1 MSRLVQ
7 ISALMFLLMFVFVE
21 MAEAKL
27 IRSGGRTTI
36 TYQHETNYYFVENQ
50 NIVELSSVTGMS
62 QTAFDDRNTGFG
74 VTTKTVGGGGSAIS
88 AVPTSGFSSSD
99 NCNNSYDFG
108 EVAPVSE
115 PCEWSITQGESLTAF
130 GSFSLFFDNPL
141 IDHDILWTISGN
153 GVNKTIDGRV
163 NEGPAINTP
172 DGVISTGQVMLDAL
186 WSDLDLL
193 PGIYDIS
200 VSAFVSSSAG
210 QFFREVNLLGSGTTA
225 TPINLVERE
234 ENNPAFD
241 EWAAAREAWE
251 INVLFPWQDDPNRQ
265 PPEPTFDIPEPPPT
279 LVAYIMDDDSIGY
292 RAPSNSMLFDSR
304 FSLLQNFGPEILR
317 IEASSS
323 NPPINPV
330 NAPATL
336 TLVSLGGL
344 LVFMRRR
351 KHINA

>member
-7 ISALMFLLMFVFVE
+7 ISALMFLLIFGFVE

-27 IRSGGRTTI
+27 IRGGGRPTT

-50 NIVELSSVTGMS
+50 NIVELSSFTGMS
-62 QTAFDDRNTGFG
+62 QAAYDIRNSGFG

-88 AVPTSGFSSSD
+88 AVPTSGFSASD

-115 PCEWSITQGESLTAF
+115 PCEWSISQGDNLTAF

-141 IDHDILWTISGN
+141 IEHEIVWTISGN
-153 GVNKTIDGRV
+153 GFNKTINGSV
-163 NEGPAINTP
+163 NQGPAIDTP
-172 DGVISTGQVMLDAL
+172 DGVIETGQVMLDAL

-200 VSAFVSSSAG
+200 VSALISSNAG
-210 QFFREVNLLGSGTTA
+210 QFFREVNLLGSGSTA
-225 TPINLVERE
+225 TPITLIERE

-251 INVLFPWQDDPNRQ
+251 IEVLFPWLDDPDRQ
-265 PPEPTFDIPEPPPT
+265 LPEPTFDLPEPPQT
-279 LVAYIMDDDSIGY
+279 LVAYIMDDDDIGY
-292 RAPSNSMLFDSR
+292 RAPSNSMGFDSR
-304 FSLLQNFGPEILR
+304 FSLLQNFGSEILR
-317 IEASSS
+317 IEASSN

-330 NAPATL
+330 NAPAVL

-344 LVFMRRR
+344 FAFMRRR

>member
-7 ISALMFLLMFVFVE
+7 ISALIFLLMFVFVE
-21 MAEAKL
+21 MAQAKL
-27 IRSGGRTTI
+27 IRSPGKTKTTF
-36 TYQHETNYYFVENQ
+36 QHETNYYFVENQ

-62 QTAFDDRNTGFG
+62 QAAFDNRNSGFG

-88 AVPTSGFSSSD
+88 AVPTSGFSASD

-108 EVAPVSE
+108 QVAPVSE
-115 PCEWSITQGESLTAF
+115 PCEWSISQGDNLTAF

-141 IDHDILWTISGN
+141 IDHDIVWTISGI
-153 GVNKTIDGRV
+153 GVTKTIGGRV
-163 NEGPAINTP
+163 NEGPAITTP
-172 DGVISTGQVMLDAL
+172 DGVIGTGQVMLEAL
-186 WSDLDLL
+186 WSNLDLL

-200 VSAFVSSSAG
+200 VSALVSSSAG
-210 QFFREVNLLGSGTTA
+210 QFFREVNLLGNGTTA
-225 TPINLVERE
+225 TPITLIRE
-234 ENNPAFD
+234 EEFNPAFD
-241 EWAAAREAWE
+241 EWTAAREAWE
-251 INVLFPWQDDPNRQ
+251 IEVLFPWEDITNNPLPR
-265 PPEPTFDIPEPPPT
+265 PTFDIPEPP
-279 LVAYIMDDDSIGY
+279 LILEAYIMDDDGIGY
-292 RAPSNSMLFDSR
+292 RAPSNSLAVDSR